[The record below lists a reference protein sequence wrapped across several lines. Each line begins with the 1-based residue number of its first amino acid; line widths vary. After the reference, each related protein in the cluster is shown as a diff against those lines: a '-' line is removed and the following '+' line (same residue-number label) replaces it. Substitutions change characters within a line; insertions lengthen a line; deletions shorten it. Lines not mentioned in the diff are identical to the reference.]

1 MSALSSGNRNRA
13 PRSRVT
19 GFTLIELLVVIAIIA
34 ILAGML
40 LPALAK
46 AKSKAI
52 SNRCLTNLKQI
63 GVGIHLYR
71 DDFAD
76 KLPYAGIRLTQAGQY
91 HWSWDDLIDGY
102 IGGSLTDDE
111 KRVNFVN
118 TNTLKSVALLRC
130 PADKV
135 ANTAFANAYRRSYA
149 MPQHSMGQITIGSN
163 LAPTPADWPPNPAN
177 ATGIGLSWDYADAT
191 ANAWDTRDSIVSGF
205 PKRQKAVRGAILQAP
220 TETFLLTERVL
231 PGNTA
236 GHAPSA
242 TIPHSGPYQFLNPD
256 LDPPTPTWGNFHN
269 NGFNFL
275 CADGHVEWMLPDNTL
290 GSSNTVRQ
298 KQTGYWSITAR
309 DN

>member
-1 MSALSSGNRNRA
+1 MLALSSGNRNRA
-13 PRSRVT
+13 RSSRVV

-46 AKSKAI
+46 AKSKAV
-52 SNRCLTNLKQI
+52 SSKCLVNLKQI
-63 GVGIHLYR
+63 GVGAQLYR

-76 KLPYAGIRLTQAGQY
+76 KVPYAGIRLTQAGQY
-91 HWSWDDLIDGY
+91 HWSWDDLLDAY
-102 IGGSLTDDE
+102 LGGTLTDDE

-118 TNTLKSVALLRC
+118 TNTLKSVAVLRC

-135 ANTAFANAYRRSYA
+135 PNTSFANAYRRSYA
-149 MPQHSMGQITIGSN
+149 MPQHNMGQLTIGSN
-163 LAPTPADWPPNPAN
+163 PAPTAADWPPNPVN

-191 ANAWDTRDSIVSGF
+191 ANAWDSRDSIVSGF
-205 PKRQKAVRGAILQAP
+205 PKRQKAVRGAMLQAP

-256 LDPPTPTWGNFHN
+256 GDPATPNWANFHN

-275 CADGHVEWMLPDNTL
+275 FADGHAEWLLPDNTL
-290 GSSNTVRQ
+290 GSTNTVRQ
-298 KQTGYWSITAR
+298 KQTGYWSITPR